1 LPEAVKRRIA
11 ASIIVLCGALAGAF
25 FASARVAWAGDAVT
39 PSPHGTPSAIEQ
51 ESADVDPTSPTEAWT
66 FIGAYTGATY
76 GPGDLRL
83 LQIIPREEILRIGSS
98 LLRAT
103 LPPIR
108 TIQGVDSGF
117 GDAQLFYLFAHHIP
131 QGRLGI
137 GFDISA
143 PTASSTLLGSGKW
156 SIGPSVGFAKM
167 NRKARFIGGALLQTF
182 FSVAGPSW
190 RHAQSLVA
198 FQPIAVAQ
206 LGNGWSLRSAD
217 STWTFDMERGS
228 SIMPLSLG
236 VGKLTHI
243 GKQTFNFILSDEAT
257 VVHANAPNAPKNTLR
272 FYIRIIYPRDY
283 ERSL

>member
-1 LPEAVKRRIA
+1 VKKLGGACVNALCTVLAVGVFA
-11 ASIIVLCGALAGAF
+11 AAPAAR
-25 FASARVAWAGDAVT
+25 AADSAT
-39 PSPHGTPSAIEQ
+39 PAPHGTPSTIEQ

-66 FIGAYTGATY
+66 FIGAYTGSTY

-83 LQIIPREEILRIGSS
+83 LQIIPREEILRIGTS

-117 GDAQLFYLFAHHIP
+117 GDAQVFYLFAHHIA

-137 GFDISA
+137 GFDVSV
-143 PTASSTLLGSGKW
+143 PTASSADLGSGKW
-156 SIGPSVGFAKM
+156 SIGPSVGFVKL

-190 RHAQSLVA
+190 RHAQSLIA
-198 FQPIAVAQ
+198 FQPILVAQ
-206 LGNGWSLRSAD
+206 LRGGWSLRSAD
-217 STWTFDMERGS
+217 STWTFDMERGA

-236 VGKLTHI
+236 ISKLAHI

-272 FYIRIIYPRDY
+272 FFIRIIYPRDY
-283 ERSL
+283 TRSV

>member
-1 LPEAVKRRIA
+1 M
-11 ASIIVLCGALAGAF
+11 ASFGSTR
-25 FASARVAWAGDAVT
+25 SARAADTAT
-39 PSPHGTPSAIEQ
+39 PSPHASPSTIEQ

-66 FIGAYTGATY
+66 FIGAYTGSTY

-83 LQIIPREEILRIGSS
+83 LQIIPREEILRIGTS

-117 GDAQLFYLFAHHIP
+117 GDAQVFYLFSHHIT
-131 QGRLGI
+131 QGRLGV
-137 GFDISA
+137 GFDVSV
-143 PTASSTLLGSGKW
+143 PTASDANLGSGKW
-156 SIGPSVGFAKM
+156 SVGPSVGFVKL

-190 RHAQSLVA
+190 RRAQSLVA
-198 FQPIAVAQ
+198 FQPILVAQ
-206 LGNGWSLRSAD
+206 LGGGWSLRSAD
-217 STWTFDMERGS
+217 STWTFDLERGN

-236 VGKLTHI
+236 VGKLQHI

-272 FYIRIIYPRDY
+272 FFIRIIYPRDY
-283 ERSL
+283 KGSV